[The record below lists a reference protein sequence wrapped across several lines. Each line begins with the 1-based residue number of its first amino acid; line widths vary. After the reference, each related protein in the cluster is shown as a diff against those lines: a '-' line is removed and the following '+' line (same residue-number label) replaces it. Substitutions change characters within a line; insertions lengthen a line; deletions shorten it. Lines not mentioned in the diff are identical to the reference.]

1 MRRALGSVDRPRSGK
16 IKSEQ
21 VTADQVRKLLRTAS
35 KAALP
40 GTSGSPLAS
49 IMKLWPR
56 VDQKRHGPPA
66 PAVDR
71 LKACA
76 GAAASSRTRAAP
88 PATRRGGRGDSD
100 ITLLV
105 IAISL
110 SIRRRR
116 RRGAR
121 SSGSRASAQAGCVPA
136 LEQPPEAQGPSESPA
151 GNSPALP

>member
-49 IMKLWPR
+49 MMNVWPR

-66 PAVDR
+66 PAVER

-76 GAAASSRTRAAP
+76 GAAARSARARAAP
-88 PATRRGGRGDSD
+88 PAARRGRRGDSD
-100 ITLLV
+100 ITIMV
-105 IAISL
+105 KVISL
-110 SIRRRR
+110 SLRRRR
-116 RRGAR
+116 
-121 SSGSRASAQAGCVPA
+121 
-136 LEQPPEAQGPSESPA
+136 
-151 GNSPALP
+151 